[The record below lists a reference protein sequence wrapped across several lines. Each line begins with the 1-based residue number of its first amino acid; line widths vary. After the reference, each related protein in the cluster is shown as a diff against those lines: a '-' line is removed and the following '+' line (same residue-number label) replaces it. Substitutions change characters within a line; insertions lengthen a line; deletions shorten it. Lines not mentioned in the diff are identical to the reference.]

1 MPKRLVNDFLKGCL
15 VLVPTATTV
24 YVVLW
29 VLRTVDGLVPL
40 PVPGLGIVVAVVGIT
55 AVGALG
61 GNVAGRRVV
70 GWLETPLRRLP
81 VVRLLFNSL
90 KDLMGAFVGD
100 KRTFDKPVMLRL
112 EPNGELRTFGFITC
126 DHFDDPRL
134 AGHVAVYL
142 PQSYNFAG
150 NVVVVPRSRV
160 EPIDADGAELM
171 AFIVSGGVTTM
182 TAAKTYIDT
191 IPGLRSRRA

>member
-15 VLVPTATTV
+15 VLVPAATTV
-24 YVVLW
+24 YVVLLA
-29 VLRTVDGLVPL
+29 LRTVDGLVPL
-40 PVPGLGIVVAVVGIT
+40 PVPGLGIVVAMVGIT
-55 AVGALG
+55 LTGALA
-61 GNVAGRRVV
+61 GNVVGRRVV
-70 GWLETPLRRLP
+70 TWLEAPLRKLP

-90 KDLMGAFVGD
+90 KDLTGAFVGD

-112 EPNGELRTFGFITC
+112 EANGELRIFGFVTC
-126 DHFDDPRL
+126 ERFDDPRL

-150 NVVVVPRSRV
+150 NVLIVPRARV
-160 EPIDADGAELM
+160 EPIDADGAQLM

-182 TAAKTYIDT
+182 SAAKTYLDT
-191 IPGLRSRRA
+191 IPGLRARRP